1 MDYTK
6 EIECGFKLIDRLLSD
21 SIDDLSKECMSEIDD
36 RYNLLLE
43 YEELFKYDEKR
54 FNYEMRN
61 FLIWMCDVI
70 LVDTFF

>member
-70 LVDTFF
+70 LVDTLF

>member
-43 YEELFKYDEKR
+43 YEEFFKYDEKR

>member
-1 MDYTK
+1 MNYTR
-6 EIECGFKLIDRLLSD
+6 EIIYGFKLIDRLISN
-21 SIDDLSKECMSEIDD
+21 SIDDLSKECASEIDD

-54 FNYEMRN
+54 FNYEIRN

-70 LVDTFF
+70 LLDTL

>member
-43 YEELFKYDEKR
+43 YEEFFKYDEKR

-61 FLIWMCDVI
+61 FLIWMCDII

>member
-21 SIDDLSKECMSEIDD
+21 SIDDLSKECASEIGD

-43 YEELFKYDEKR
+43 YEEFFKYDEKR
-54 FNYEMRN
+54 FNYETRN
-61 FLIWMCDVI
+61 FLTWMCDVI
-70 LVDTFF
+70 LLDTL

>member
-61 FLIWMCDVI
+61 FLIWMSDVI

>member
-21 SIDDLSKECMSEIDD
+21 SIDDLSKECMSEIDN

-43 YEELFKYDEKR
+43 YEEFFKYDEKR

-70 LVDTFF
+70 LIDTL

>member
-70 LVDTFF
+70 LIDTL